1 MDYKL
6 TDFLPTTKKE
16 CELRGWDELDVILFS
31 GDAYVDHPSF
41 GPAILGRILE
51 ANGYRVAIVPQP
63 DWHGDFR
70 DFKKLGR
77 PRLFF
82 GVSPGAMDS
91 MVNRYTANR
100 RMRSED
106 AFSPDSRHDMRP
118 DYPSIVY
125 TQILKKLYPD
135 VPVALGGIEAS
146 LRRISHYDYWK
157 DELRKCIL
165 CDSGADLILYGM
177 GERSIVE
184 LANALAEG
192 KTMDQIHEMPQVAFY
207 CKEKDIPGGFKED
220 DIILHSHEECLHNK
234 KGQAENVRHLE
245 EEANKMHAQRMI
257 QETDGKYVVVNPPF
271 PLMTTEELDAAFDL
285 PYTRLPHP
293 KYKGKTIPAYEM
305 IKFSVNLHR
314 GCFGGCSFCTI
325 SAHQG
330 KFVVCRSKESILKEV
345 KKIIEMPDFK
355 GYLSDLGGPSA
366 NMYGMHGKN
375 QKACEV
381 CKRPS
386 CVNPQICPNLNTD
399 HSKLLEI
406 YHAVDA
412 LPGIKKSFIGSGVRY
427 DLLLHKSKDEKVNQA
442 AREYTR
448 ELITKHVS
456 GRLKV
461 APEHT
466 SPEVLKF
473 MRKPSFDLFYEFKRI
488 FDKINK
494 EEGLN
499 QQIIPY
505 FISSH
510 PGCHEEDM
518 AELAVITKGLDFHL
532 EQVQDFTP
540 TPMTISTETWYTG
553 YDPYTLEPVFSAKTQ
568 KEKLAQR
575 MFFFWYKPE
584 ERRAIESELRR
595 IDRADLIDKLY
606 DKKSFGGNHGG
617 GFKGKKTNFDDKAI
631 GSTYDNPGVGRGAK
645 GKRGAGRNA
654 AEPNGGR
661 GRGRN
666 AADRFAPK
674 GYGNVGC
681 YDEEKYLNEGRPLN
695 GKFSRNGHAQQ
706 GRGNNTPQ
714 GRSNNAN
721 ANIRDAVAAARA
733 ELRNQKEQGAGF
745 FKDKKKKSFNP
756 NFDTD
761 NHNRKNRYNSG
772 DKNERGSRDKN
783 ERGSG
788 DRNER
793 GSGDRNER
801 GSGRGRGNQGRNEG
815 RGRRK

>member
-31 GDAYVDHPSF
+31 GDAYIDHPSF
-41 GPAILGRILE
+41 GAAILGRILE

-125 TQILKKLYPD
+125 TQILKKLFPD

-184 LANALAEG
+184 LANAFAEG
-192 KTMDQIHEMPQVAFY
+192 KTMDEIHEMPQVVFY
-207 CKEKDIPGGFKED
+207 CKEKDIPGGFKDD

-257 QETDGKYVVVNPPF
+257 QEVDGKYVVVNPPF

-345 KKIIEMPDFK
+345 KKIIAMPDFK

-595 IDRADLIDKLY
+595 IGRSDLIAKLY
-606 DKKSFGGNHGG
+606 DKRDMRGGHPSSR
-617 GFKGKKTNFDDKAI
+617 FDEKAI
-631 GSTYDNPGVGRGAK
+631 GSTYDNPGVGRGAR
-645 GKRGAGRNA
+645 GKNRQGNSSYGSNSGRN
-654 AEPNGGR
+654 
-661 GRGRN
+661 GRN
-666 AADRFAPK
+666 QSYQPK

-681 YDEEKYLNEGRPLN
+681 YDEDKYLNNGKPLNTRNRNDGSQRPL
-695 GKFSRNGHAQQ
+695 SPR
-706 GRGNNTPQ
+706 
-714 GRSNNAN
+714 
-721 ANIRDAVAAARA
+721 
-733 ELRNQKEQGAGF
+733 ELAKSVKEQLKAGKGSGF

-756 NFDTD
+756 NFDEG
-761 NHNRKNRYNSG
+761 NHRRGDVSQNRGNGKQNHGNGRNSG
-772 DKNERGSRDKN
+772 SF
-783 ERGSG
+783 SG
-788 DRNER
+788 DYRNK
-793 GSGDRNER
+793 GN
-801 GSGRGRGNQGRNEG
+801 SGRRGKR
-815 RGRRK
+815 

>member
-16 CELRGWDELDVILFS
+16 CDLRGWDELDVILFS

-41 GPAILGRILE
+41 GSAILGRILE

-125 TQILKKLYPD
+125 TQILKKLFPD

-184 LANALAEG
+184 LANAFAEG
-192 KTMDQIHEMPQVAFY
+192 KTMDEIHEMPQVTFY
-207 CKEKDIPGGFKED
+207 CKEKDIPGGFKDD

-257 QETDGKYVVVNPPF
+257 QEVDGKYVVVNPPF

-345 KKIIEMPDFK
+345 KKIIAMPDFK

-553 YDPYTLEPVFSAKTQ
+553 YDPYTLEPVFCAKTQ

-595 IDRADLIDKLY
+595 IGRSDLIAKLY
-606 DKKSFGGNHGG
+606 DKRDMKSGHPSAR
-617 GFKGKKTNFDDKAI
+617 FDAKAI
-631 GSTYDNPGVGRGAK
+631 GSTYDNPGVGRGAR
-645 GKRGAGRNA
+645 GKNRQGNSSYGPNSGRN
-654 AEPNGGR
+654 
-661 GRGRN
+661 GRN
-666 AADRFAPK
+666 QSYQPK

-681 YDEEKYLNEGRPLN
+681 YDEDKYLNNGKPLNARNRNDGSQRPL
-695 GKFSRNGHAQQ
+695 SPR
-706 GRGNNTPQ
+706 
-714 GRSNNAN
+714 
-721 ANIRDAVAAARA
+721 
-733 ELRNQKEQGAGF
+733 ELAKSVKEQLKAEKGSGF

-756 NFDTD
+756 NFDEG
-761 NHNRKNRYNSG
+761 NHRRGDMSQNRGNGKQNHGNGRNSG
-772 DKNERGSRDKN
+772 SF
-783 ERGSG
+783 SG
-788 DRNER
+788 DNRNK
-793 GSGDRNER
+793 GN
-801 GSGRGRGNQGRNEG
+801 SGRRGKR
-815 RGRRK
+815 

>member
-41 GPAILGRILE
+41 GSAILGRILE

-125 TQILKKLYPD
+125 TQILKKLFPD

-184 LANALAEG
+184 LANAFAEG
-192 KTMDQIHEMPQVAFY
+192 KTMDEIHEMPQVAFY
-207 CKEKDIPGGFKED
+207 CKEKDIPGGFKDD

-257 QETDGKYVVVNPPF
+257 QEVDGKYVVVNPPF

-345 KKIIEMPDFK
+345 KKIIAMPDFK

-595 IDRADLIDKLY
+595 IGRSDLIAKLY
-606 DKKSFGGNHGG
+606 DKRDMKSGHPSAR
-617 GFKGKKTNFDDKAI
+617 FDAKAI
-631 GSTYDNPGVGRGAK
+631 GSTYDNPGVGRGAR
-645 GKRGAGRNA
+645 GKNRQGNSSYSPNSGRN
-654 AEPNGGR
+654 
-661 GRGRN
+661 GRN
-666 AADRFAPK
+666 QSYQPK

-681 YDEEKYLNEGRPLN
+681 YDEDKYLNNGKPLNARNRNDGSQRPL
-695 GKFSRNGHAQQ
+695 SPR
-706 GRGNNTPQ
+706 
-714 GRSNNAN
+714 
-721 ANIRDAVAAARA
+721 
-733 ELRNQKEQGAGF
+733 ELAKSVKEQLKAEKGSGF

-756 NFDTD
+756 NFDEG
-761 NHNRKNRYNSG
+761 NHRRGDMSQHRGNGKQNHGNGRNSG
-772 DKNERGSRDKN
+772 SF
-783 ERGSG
+783 SG
-788 DRNER
+788 DNRNK
-793 GSGDRNER
+793 GN
-801 GSGRGRGNQGRNEG
+801 SGRRGKR
-815 RGRRK
+815 